1 MQVKGSGVSGQIR
14 DLLSIEVDGTWQP
27 ALSAASSV
35 HVRIDIR
42 MRVCPITQAV

>member
-14 DLLSIEVDGTWQP
+14 ELLSIEIDVLGSLRSLQP
-27 ALSAASSV
+27 SSV

-42 MRVCPITQAV
+42 MSVCPITQAV